1 MPVFSS
7 HLGKYDD
14 LKLGQRVREERQTQK
29 LTLGDVAQRTGL
41 SIAKLSQMETG
52 ALVLDFETLVRIAGA
67 LGVETDTLLDQG
79 HLHGRFRHRRNTLVS
94 DASQMR
100 PPAMG
105 SPGSTATRTLRA
117 SGSLPGFESLVC
129 NGRRDSRILR
139 TCRLMC
145 TAAARRIPN
154 PFGLLAVW
162 PPPAPRR

>member
-67 LGVETDTLLDQG
+67 LGVAPDTLLPG
-79 HLHGRFRHRRNTLVS
+79 VLVS
-94 DASQMR
+94 
-100 PPAMG
+100 
-105 SPGSTATRTLRA
+105 
-117 SGSLPGFESLVC
+117 
-129 NGRRDSRILR
+129 
-139 TCRLMC
+139 
-145 TAAARRIPN
+145 TAADDFAPIESVQLQRFDGKEWVR
-154 PFGLLAVW
+154 FGEVMGG
-162 PPPAPRR
+162 R